1 MSEQSPGSPADPPV
15 GGLGLSV
22 VPLLLSSPS
31 EAFRRLGADPKWIGQ
46 LIVMMLL
53 IGVATWIRMPQDIV
67 VQYETTEGMLERMGA
82 DDEAIDEALLRIPDP
97 DELTGGDVAKHVLPA
112 MLGVTAFSFLGVLAF
127 WLIARVSGLQP
138 GFHQAAAVY
147 WTAHLAGGVG
157 YLALAGLVR
166 MTDSVE
172 VALSP
177 AALVPGLEWGSPVY
191 AFLNI
196 FDVFS
201 VATLYLLATGARWT
215 FGASS
220 RMGWIVG
227 GIYWT
232 LGSVLGFASQL
243 FGSWAMGRN

>member
-1 MSEQSPGSPADPPV
+1 MSEQSPGSPADQPV

-31 EAFRRLGADPKWIGQ
+31 EAFRRLRVDPQWIGQ
-46 LIVMMLL
+46 MILMMLL
-53 IGVATWIRMPQDIV
+53 IGVATWIRMPQDV
-67 VQYETTEGMLERMGA
+67 VLQYDTTERMLERMGA
-82 DDEAIDEALLRIPDP
+82 DESAIDEALARIPDP
-97 DELTGGDVAKHVLPA
+97 DALTGRDVAMHVLPGV
-112 MLGVTAFSFLGVLAF
+112 LGAIAFSFVGVLVF
-127 WLIARVSGLQP
+127 WLIAKLAGLQP
-138 GFHQAAAVY
+138 GFRHAAAVF
-147 WTAHLAGGVG
+147 WTAHLAAGLG
-157 YLALAGLVR
+157 YLALAALVR

-177 AALVPGLEWGSPVY
+177 AALVPGLEWGSPAY

-220 RMGWIVG
+220 RTGWIVG

-232 LGSVLGFASQL
+232 LGSLLGFVSQL